1 MEKKAYMRPT
11 LIAEKFDAQVFFAA
25 CGVTTEHE
33 FVLDPSLAI
42 PASARVLMDA
52 GNDKLYEEGIDIDV
66 RNTNSFSGGKAV
78 KFIGYAWNIDKTKEN
93 ELTQEYLN
101 GCPYYAIVEIPGNA
115 SGHGFAV
122 EEKIWESKNMS

>member
-33 FVLDPSLAI
+33 FVMDPSLAM
-42 PASARVLMDA
+42 PENARVLMDA
-52 GNDKLYEEGIDIDV
+52 GNDKLYVQGIDFDV
-66 RNTNSFSGGKAV
+66 RNTNHFSGETTV
-78 KFIGYAWNIDKTKEN
+78 QFIGYAWDIEKTKVN
-93 ELTQEYLN
+93 ELTQDYLN
-101 GCPYYAIVEIPGNA
+101 GRPYYAIVEIPGNA

-122 EEKIWESKNMS
+122 AEKIWESKNMS

>member
-33 FVLDPSLAI
+33 FVMDPSLAI
-42 PASARVLMDA
+42 AESSRVLMDA
-52 GNDKLYEEGIDIDV
+52 GNDKLYLSDIDSDI
-66 RNTNSFSGGKAV
+66 RGTNHYNGGAV
-78 KFIGYAWNIDKTKEN
+78 KFIGYAWDIEKTKKED
-93 ELTQEYLN
+93 LTQDYLN
-101 GCPYYAIVEIPGNA
+101 GRPYYAIVEADNG

-122 EEKIWESKNMS
+122 LENVWESKNMS